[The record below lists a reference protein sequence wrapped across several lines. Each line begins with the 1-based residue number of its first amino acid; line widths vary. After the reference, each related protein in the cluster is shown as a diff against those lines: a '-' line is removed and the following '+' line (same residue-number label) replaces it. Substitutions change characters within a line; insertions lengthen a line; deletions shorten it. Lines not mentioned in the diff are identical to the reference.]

1 MLPANRRLTTEF
13 FEETI
18 AGRSFH
24 SPLVSIKVILSSKI
38 SGHASQK
45 SRFAVSASKKY
56 FKTAVSRN
64 NARRKVYSAVASLLS
79 HINDGFFVVILIKPE
94 ALKLKQPELRS
105 TIGNIFDKA
114 GIMKKAGNNV
124 E

>member
-24 SPLVSIKVILSSKI
+24 SPLMSIKVILASKI
-38 SGHASQK
+38 SRNTAKK

-56 FKTAVSRN
+56 FKTAVARN
-64 NARRKVYSAVASLLS
+64 NARRKVYTAISSLLPY
-79 HINDGFFVVILIKPE
+79 ITDGFFTVVLIKPE
-94 ALKLKQPELRS
+94 AIKLKQPELRS
-105 TIGNIFDKA
+105 VIGNIFDKA
-114 GIMKKAGNNV
+114 GIMKKA
-124 E
+124 

>member
-24 SPLVSIKVILSSKI
+24 SPLLSIKVILSSKI
-38 SGHASQK
+38 SENLSKK
-45 SRFAVSASKKY
+45 SRFAVAASKKY
-56 FKTAVSRN
+56 FKTAISRN
-64 NARRKVYSAVASLLS
+64 NARRRVYATISSLLS
-79 HINDGFFVVILIKPE
+79 HIADGFFVVILIKPE
-94 ALKLKQPELRS
+94 ALKLKPAELRS
-105 TIGNIFDKA
+105 AVGTIFDKA
-114 GIMKKAGNNV
+114 GIMKKGQSKV